1 MPRNLP
7 STLAVA
13 AVLGLATITGAYAH
27 ETAKGPNG
35 GAVVDVDGH
44 HVEFVPSATEMT
56 FYLTGEADAPIASTG
71 AKVKAIAQDA
81 GKTAQ
86 IDLAP
91 VEPNKLVG
99 RIATPLTK
107 GAKVVVSGT
116 LSDGHTLQAKF
127 AMP

>member
-7 STLAVA
+7 ALIVA
-13 AVLGLATITGAYAH
+13 AILGFASTPAAYAH

-56 FYLTGEADAPIASTG
+56 FYLTGEADAPIASSG

-86 IDLAP
+86 MDLAP

-99 RIATPLTK
+99 KLAAPLTK
-107 GAKVVVSGT
+107 GAKVVVTGA

-127 AMP
+127 VTP

>member
-1 MPRNLP
+1 MFRNLP
-7 STLAVA
+7 ARLVLGSALILASVSGAVA
-13 AVLGLATITGAYAH
+13 H
-27 ETAKGPNG
+27 EAAKGPNG
-35 GAVVDVDGH
+35 GAVVDVAGH

-99 RIATPLTK
+99 KLTAPLTK
-107 GAKVVVSGT
+107 GAKVVVSGV
-116 LSDGHTLQAKF
+116 LSDGHSLQAKF
-127 AMP
+127 VMP

>member
-1 MPRNLP
+1 MFRNLP
-7 STLAVA
+7 SRLVLSA
-13 AVLGLATITGAYAH
+13 AVVIASMSGVSAH
-27 ETAKGPNG
+27 EAAKGPNG
-35 GAVVDVDGH
+35 GAVADVAGH
-44 HVEFVPSATEMT
+44 HIEFVPSATELT

-99 RIATPLTK
+99 KLTAPLTK
-107 GAKVVVSGT
+107 GAKVVVTGA
-116 LSDGHTLQAKF
+116 LSDGHSLQAKF
-127 AMP
+127 VMP

>member
-44 HVEFVPSATEMT
+44 HIEFVPSATEMT
-56 FYLTGEADAPIASTG
+56 FYLTGDADAPIASTG

-99 RIATPLTK
+99 KLAAPLAR
-107 GAKVVVSGT
+107 GAKVVVTGA
-116 LSDGHTLQAKF
+116 LSDGHSLQAKF
-127 AMP
+127 VMP